1 MWKKYKKG
9 ITIGKVGSEN
19 GIVIIDETYGDE
31 ARIILERDCGNTPFA
46 ITIGIYGLMVHTAFA
61 SSNGEAEKKYCE
73 MKEDV
78 KKLLDNWKAEEDDE
92 LDDWMDQFCNK
103 Y

>member
-19 GIVIIDETYGDE
+19 GVVVIDETYNNE
-31 ARIILERDCGNTPFA
+31 ARITLERDCGNIPFA

-61 SSNGEAEKKYCE
+61 SSTGEAKKKYCE
-73 MKEDV
+73 IKKDV
-78 KKLLDNWKAEEDDE
+78 KKLLEHWKDQEDE
-92 LDDWMDQFCNK
+92 LDDWVDEFYNK